1 MDNCPICLNPLNE
14 DHIQKKLTCGH
25 RFHYRCFL
33 QLVYSGKNYFINCP
47 ICRTINLD
55 ITKPFNDVNRN
66 LKLFCAR
73 KVGKVRCLSKTKHG
87 RICKRKS
94 RLFNYGYCYQH
105 NPEVLKE
112 DMYPLMERYINF
124 ILCQRNSW
132 ISKIYLFDIGKKLII
147 KYAKKD
153 SQIEEI
159 LVYFYKYLTV
169 RNIHYIRSYID
180 MYNYYDLEVPNS
192 NWVNYCHTKYTLI

>member
-1 MDNCPICLNPLNE
+1 M
-14 DHIQKKLTCGH
+14 
-25 RFHYRCFL
+25 
-33 QLVYSGKNYFINCP
+33 
-47 ICRTINLD
+47 
-55 ITKPFNDVNRN
+55 
-66 LKLFCAR
+66 
-73 KVGKVRCLSKTKHG
+73 
-87 RICKRKS
+87 
-94 RLFNYGYCYQH
+94 
-105 NPEVLKE
+105 
-112 DMYPLMERYINF
+112 
-124 ILCQRNSW
+124 
-132 ISKIYLFDIGKKLII
+132 FDIGKKLII